1 MIKFMNRFTKAV
13 LLTVFAFVTCASTW
27 AQTPPTLSL
36 LKPESPYDAK
46 ENPYV
51 VRNASDWGKLASDV
65 MAGYSYDGEVIKLT
79 ANITVS
85 TMVGGEND
93 EYDPMYFCGTFDGKY
108 GGTVHKLTFNYT
120 ETYLDSYIAP
130 FYYTSGATI
139 KNLKVDGTINANFAY
154 PAGLIFYNEDPS
166 TIENVTVSVNIIT
179 TDNVGYCAGVAVYG
193 DGLSFENCVY
203 NGRILAYNACGGFA
217 VLDYAS
223 YNNCI
228 FDPAEGSSTNGGLV
242 FGPVEDAGDITDCYY
257 TDRIGM
263 TAQGT
268 EVYVNEVPT
277 GHIGKHVAE
286 ILEYHVF
293 QAVDVKIAGVDDAY
307 PYTGAQIEITPKVTF
322 DDVVVTPEVEYT
334 YGISPATVQSI
345 GEYTL
350 TIDGNKEQDYV
361 GSCSKVFYVVG
372 DLSGD
377 GTEENPYNIGS
388 VGDWLSFAYKVNHG
402 GNSFEG
408 EYLKLTADITVSTM
422 VGEPKRPFKGNF
434 SGRIDNTYNIHT
446 LTFNYGTAETPT
458 EEEIVAPFR
467 YTEAAKFKYL
477 RVSGA
482 IYTNVG
488 KQAGLIGVNDGKTS
502 VDMVIVDMDFYCN
515 EALWDAEG
523 GGFAYNGRGV
533 AFNSCA
539 YQGTIATSNYHGGF
553 CGQGNNNTSFKNCLF
568 NPSEEGLYWAENF
581 IYVKD
586 GNTSSTYYQT
596 CYYTLGNNQETSTQG
611 TLVYVQ
617 NLPEGTIGKLLTTLY
632 GTDIYVP
639 VTVVIGNVNNTYIY
653 NGDEFTITPTVTF
666 DGANALSN
674 GYASYAISPSP
685 VQEIGTYTL
694 TVTGLNLDEE
704 YHYAG
709 TETKEFRVVS
719 GTSTEW
725 AELQALLS
733 GSETTIT
740 LDKDYEAGLVDAS
753 LTIDRDVTINLNG
766 HTIDRC
772 LTDENFKVGGHV
784 IKIGAGAHVVI
795 NGRGTITGGRN
806 QAGSNTEHGDNT
818 DGGGIYNMG
827 HLTLNGRIGDTGD
840 TIFVTN
846 NKCIKY
852 STGIYRTARGGGI
865 YSGIGS
871 TLIVHGCVIR
881 ENSAQ
886 GGGGGLF
893 VERAHFTMDNNS
905 SVRSNMSQDKGGGLR
920 VDATNG
926 SANITDSEIVSN
938 TVEYHSNQS
947 ASNGGGIHMDGGT
960 LNLTNCNIS
969 RNSSSKYGGGI
980 YTTNGTINANN
991 CMISYNRSYDESAKF
1006 EGYGGGV
1013 CIMGGTFNMV
1023 GGSVIGNSSYIQN
1036 GGGIFVSTGK
1046 TLRLSGAVNITE
1058 NWKYNDNTLTT
1069 SITNVYLMGANDK
1082 INING
1087 SIEGAF
1093 VGVGKNGVTGCFTNG
1108 LDGRG
1113 SIANFASDNED
1124 YQILQVTVNKKA
1136 EAKIDNPAEMPGMI
1150 DDDDLPEGITID
1162 NGEYVISIPYTI
1174 DKRVVLGKTIRF
1186 ENDGCIIITGNGKL
1200 ILPSITNGDPLK
1212 LIIEN
1217 GGQVIFQN
1225 PGSNIKARVKKDIE
1239 EFMPVSYNNWY
1250 LLSSPVNNPAIS
1262 TATNLITLN
1271 PVMIEPTPGY
1281 DLYRFNEA
1289 VQPNAQG
1296 EVLQWENYRAGHADF
1311 TTLENGRGYL
1321 YRNCQDYT
1329 IILDGNLNTGSR
1341 DYALSYTENT
1351 GDEENVF
1358 KGFNIIGNP
1367 YMHNIIKYDD
1377 GDGVAIPNTYLED
1390 NFYMLD
1396 PDGCAWVL
1404 TADGT
1409 EIPPM
1414 TGIVVQAKSASTL
1427 TIYDEASYS
1436 SKGRREDKRNIW
1448 FTVANNTYQ
1457 DKACVEFNTVGG
1469 LNKIEHINENVPMLY
1484 INYNGED
1491 FASVGMD
1498 MNTQEFD
1505 LNFKAMTTGK
1515 YTVSMK
1521 PTGEFDYIHLI
1532 DRLAGE
1538 DIDMLAEREY
1548 DFIGSPAD
1556 GDDRFIVRLRKD
1568 GGSDGL
1574 DIFAY
1579 QSGNDIVVNG
1589 EGELQV
1595 FDLMGRFVKSECVNG
1610 LETVNVP
1617 AKGVYILRLVG
1628 ENLRTQKIVVK

>member
-1 MIKFMNRFTKAV
+1 MNRFTKAV
-13 LLTVFAFVTCASTW
+13 LLTVFAFVTCAATW

-93 EYDPMYFCGTFDGKY
+93 EYDPMYFCGTFDGNY

-139 KNLKVDGTINANFAY
+139 KNLKVDGTINTSFAY

-217 VLDYAS
+217 ALDYETIPPS

-228 FDPAEGSSTNGGLV
+228 FDPAEGSSTNGGFV
-242 FGPVEDAGDITDCYY
+242 FGPVGAITDCYY

-268 EVYVNEVPT
+268 EVYVNDIPE
-277 GHIGKHVAE
+277 GNIGKYETKILGFDIYKTIEVAISNVNE
-286 ILEYHVF
+286 IYS
-293 QAVDVKIAGVDDAY
+293 
-307 PYTGAQIEITPKVTF
+307 YTGDVININPTVTF
-322 DDVVVTPEVEYT
+322 DGALVTPGTYYT
-334 YGISPATVQSI
+334 CSISPATVQEI

-350 TIDGNKEQDYV
+350 SIIGVKEQGYF

-372 DLSGD
+372 ELSGH
-377 GTEENPYNIGS
+377 GTELDPYIIAN
-388 VGDWLSFAYKVNHG
+388 VGDWFSFANKVDNGTSYKD
-402 GNSFEG
+402 

-422 VGEPKRPFKGNF
+422 VGTPEHPFMGHF
-434 SGRIDNTYNIHT
+434 SGQEGDTYNIHT
-446 LTFNYGTAETPT
+446 LTFNYGTADTPT

-467 YTEAAKFKYL
+467 YTSEATIEYL
-477 RVSGA
+477 KVSGA

-488 KQAGLIGVNDGKTS
+488 KESGLIGINFKSDKATTVQR
-502 VDMVIVDMDFYCN
+502 VIVNMNFYCN

-523 GGFAYNGRGV
+523 GGFAYDGRCIT
-533 AFNSCA
+533 FNSCA
-539 YQGTIATSNYHGGF
+539 YQGTIAASNYHGGF
-553 CGQGNNNTSFKNCLF
+553 CGNGDNSTSFKNCLF
-568 NPSEEGLYWAENF
+568 NPKEDGIYWAENF
-581 IYVKD
+581 IYNKS
-586 GNTSSTYYQT
+586 GSTSSGYYES
-596 CYYTLGNNQETSTQG
+596 CYYTLGNNQEASTQG
-611 TLVYVQ
+611 TLVYVHV
-617 NLPEGTIGKLLTTLY
+617 LPAETIGRKITVLY
-632 GTDIYVP
+632 GQDIYVP
-639 VTVVIGNVNNTYIY
+639 VTVAIGGVNTTYIY
-653 NGDEFTITPTVTF
+653 NGEVITINPTVTF
-666 DGANALSN
+666 DGVNALSN
-674 GYASYAISPSP
+674 GYASYEISPST
-685 VQEIGTYTL
+685 VQDVGTYVL
-694 TVTGLNLDEE
+694 TITGLNFDGDHD
-704 YHYAG
+704 YSG
-709 TETKEFRVVS
+709 TKTKEFRVVNGS
-719 GTSTEW
+719 STEW
-725 AELQALLS
+725 TELQALLS
-733 GSETTIT
+733 GSDATIT
-740 LDKDYEAGLVDAS
+740 LDKDYVAGLEDAT

-766 HTIDRC
+766 HTIDRN

-806 QAGSNTEHGDNT
+806 QAGNNTEHGDNT

-827 HLTLNGRIGDTGD
+827 HLTLNGRIGDSGD
-840 TIFVTN
+840 TIFITN
-846 NKCIKY
+846 SKCIKY
-852 STGIYRTARGGGI
+852 SVGIYRTARGGGI

-980 YTTNGTINANN
+980 YTTNGTVNANN

-1162 NGEYVISIPYTI
+1162 EDVYVISIPYTI
-1174 DKRVVLGKTIRF
+1174 DKNVVLGKAVKF
-1186 ENDGCIIITGNGKL
+1186 EGDGCFIITETGMLN
-1200 ILPSITNGDPLK
+1200 LPSIINDDPLK
-1212 LIIEN
+1212 LIIED
-1217 GGQVIFQN
+1217 GGQIIFEN
-1225 PGSNIKARVKKDIE
+1225 PVGNIKARVKKDIE

-1250 LLSSPVNNPAIS
+1250 LLSSPVSNPNIL

-1271 PVMIEPTPGY
+1271 PVMVEPTPGY

-1311 TTLENGRGYL
+1311 TKLENGRGYL

-1329 IILDGNLNTGSR
+1329 IILDGDLNVGDLEYKLSFTEQTG
-1341 DYALSYTENT
+1341 E
-1351 GDEENVF
+1351 EENIF

-1367 YMHNIIKYDD
+1367 YMHNIIKYAA
-1377 GDGVAIPNTYLED
+1377 GKGVAIPNTYLE
-1390 NFYMLD
+1390 NNCYVLD
-1396 PDGCAWVL
+1396 PEGCAWVL
-1404 TADGT
+1404 TEDGT

-1436 SKGRREDKRNIW
+1436 SKGSREDKRNIW

-1484 INYNGED
+1484 INYDGED

-1556 GDDRFIVRLRKD
+1556 GDNRFIVRLKKQK
-1568 GGSDGL
+1568 GSEGL

-1579 QSGNDIVVNG
+1579 QSGSDIVVKG

-1595 FDLMGRFVKSECVNG
+1595 FDLMGRFVKSEYVSG
-1610 LETVNVP
+1610 LETVQIP
-1617 AKGVYILRLVG
+1617 TRGVYILRLVG